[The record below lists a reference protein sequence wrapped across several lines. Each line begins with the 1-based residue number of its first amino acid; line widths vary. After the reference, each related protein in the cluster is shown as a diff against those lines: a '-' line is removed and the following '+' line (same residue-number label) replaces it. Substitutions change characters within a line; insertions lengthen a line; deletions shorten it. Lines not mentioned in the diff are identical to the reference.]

1 MQISVIAILPIK
13 LPGSDQ
19 YIARGAPS

>member
-19 YIARGAPS
+19 YSAHGAPS